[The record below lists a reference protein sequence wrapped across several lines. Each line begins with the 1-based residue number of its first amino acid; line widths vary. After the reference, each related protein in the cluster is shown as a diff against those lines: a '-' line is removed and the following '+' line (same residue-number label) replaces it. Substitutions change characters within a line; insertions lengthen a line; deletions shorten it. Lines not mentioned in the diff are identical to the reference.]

1 VIDGGFPPVVVM
13 GVGGTM
19 ERKPKV
25 LFFSTGDASRS
36 QMAERFLE
44 EVTHGEIAAESTA
57 VESVDVSPTAVEVMN
72 EVGIDLMTHEAK
84 PVAESLKEH
93 FAFVVTMSDD
103 AKERSPVWPFTRN
116 IVHWNMPDPASE
128 EGIGDWERDKFRQ
141 VRDDISRRVTEFSR
155 RFEPQLQG
163 ATGDRSP

>member
-1 VIDGGFPPVVVM
+1 M
-13 GVGGTM
+13 K
-19 ERKPKV
+19 RKPKV
-25 LFFSTGDASRS
+25 LFFSTGNASRS

-57 VESVDVSPTAVEVMN
+57 VKSVDVSPTAVEVMN
-72 EVGIDLMTHEAK
+72 EVGIDLMTREPK

-93 FAFVVTMSDD
+93 FAFVVTLSDD

-116 IVHWNMPDPASE
+116 LEHWNLPDPASE
-128 EGIGDWERDKFRQ
+128 EESGERKREVFRH
-141 VRDDISRRVTEFSR
+141 VRDDISRKVIEFSR
-155 RFEPQLQG
+155 RLEPQLQG

>member
-1 VIDGGFPPVVVM
+1 M
-13 GVGGTM
+13 K
-19 ERKPKV
+19 RKPKV
-25 LFFSTGDASRS
+25 LFFSTGNASRS

-57 VESVDVSPTAVEVMN
+57 VKSVDVNPTAVEVMN
-72 EVGIDLMTHEAK
+72 EVGIDLMTREPK

-93 FAFVVTMSDD
+93 FAFVVTLSDD

-116 IVHWNMPDPASE
+116 LDHWNLPDPVVE
-128 EGIGDWERDKFRQ
+128 NDTGEHRREVFRH
-141 VRDDISRRVTEFSR
+141 VRDDISRRVIEFSR
-155 RFEPQLQG
+155 RLEPQLQG

>member
-1 VIDGGFPPVVVM
+1 MWEDS
-13 GVGGTM
+13 M

-44 EVTHGEIAAESTA
+44 EVTNGKIVAKSTA
-57 VESVDVSPTAVEVMN
+57 VESVDVNPTAVEVMN
-72 EVGIDLMTHEAK
+72 EVGIDLMTAEAK

-93 FAFVVTMSDD
+93 FAFVVTLSDD

-116 IVHWNMPDPASE
+116 LEHWNLPDPALE
-128 EGIGDWERDKFRQ
+128 EESGEQKREVFRH
-141 VRDDISRRVTEFSR
+141 VRDDISRKVIEFSR
-155 RFEPQLQG
+155 RLEPQLQG
-163 ATGDRSP
+163 ATGERSP

>member
-1 VIDGGFPPVVVM
+1 
-13 GVGGTM
+13 M
-19 ERKPKV
+19 ERKLKV
-25 LFFSTGDASRS
+25 LFFSTGNASRS

-44 EVTHGEIAAESTA
+44 EVTHGDVIAESTA
-57 VESVDVSPTAVEVMN
+57 VKSVEVSSTAVEVMN
-72 EVGIDLMTHEAK
+72 EVGIDLMAHEPK

-116 IVHWNMPDPASE
+116 IVHWNMPDPAGEDGSGE
-128 EGIGDWERDKFRQ
+128 QKREVFRH
-141 VRDDISRRVTEFSR
+141 VRDDISRKVIEFSR

-163 ATGDRSP
+163 ATGERSP